1 MHQNS
6 QPQLM
11 KSKQQNVIVILLFSI
26 IPKDDKKGH
35 SMVRQNKHEKDFFFY
50 PHIETP
56 AFVILNL

>member
-1 MHQNS
+1 
-6 QPQLM
+6 M
-11 KSKQQNVIVILLFSI
+11 KSKQQNVTVILLFSI